1 MISPYLEPSTMST
14 SPGSPPELTNSKSS
28 KSSSFQS
35 DSDAGQQDIGHFEDI
50 SLEDLHHHT
59 YPQLQEI
66 YTRKLTDLD
75 KKPRTLTTPLTTM
88 HNLNS
93 HSTPSLHSR
102 DLTSKQAHSFS
113 PGKENHQQLSLPAR
127 RQKKRQLPTNPS
139 STQFLP
145 RISTSRRSRSTSPIL
160 LAPSTFNLTP
170 PTRPSSSR
178 RHKHM
183 EPPVLPNKRQSWQPG
198 RKTVKEL
205 EDEFHDSDD
214 ELPEDAII
222 FNIPI
227 SPRPPNERES
237 LSRRSSPPAS
247 ASHSPVAPSQLKG
260 LGIAMPNPDV
270 TANMSKGPPPKS
282 PRTSMVA
289 RSVSMTSIP
298 EDYSLNLRT
307 AGRSWDNALS
317 ELSPD
322 ARALTHILE
331 TQAEQEERE
340 HEEQIQAGSPRKKRS
355 PEKRRFSSSEI
366 ELPPMRKHEL
376 LIDPLPISKEK
387 EKHLTRT
394 RPSWL
399 PPKDPE
405 EEKRHLREY
414 QKMMAKAKQAEA
426 KKEKQQQKEQCL
438 RDSTRETL
446 TRVWEEHVLPNW
458 DTSINEP
465 RTRELFWKG
474 ITPRNRGSFWKKAVG
489 NDLALSDTSYSAAL
503 LRAKKSH
510 ARLCKLAPDEAGKE
524 QEWQWFEA
532 IKRDIEEAFPEL
544 KIFQLGGPLHQ
555 TLLDVLMAYAM
566 YRSDIGYVYGTHFLA
581 GLLILNLS
589 AADSFITL
597 SNLLNR
603 PMPTSFITNDTAEID
618 KTYAF
623 VLGALE
629 YKLPALYA
637 HLMLPTTKI
646 TPAEYMQPMF
656 QTLFCSQKFGM
667 DIASRIMDC
676 YVFDGDGILV
686 RACLGTLAKLEGRLY
701 GSREE
706 ILDLLGSAR
715 GAPWDLGKEE
725 EFMELMR
732 EMGRYEV
739 GDKPGDAPKILLK
752 A

>member
-1 MISPYLEPSTMST
+1 M
-14 SPGSPPELTNSKSS
+14 
-28 KSSSFQS
+28 
-35 DSDAGQQDIGHFEDI
+35 
-50 SLEDLHHHT
+50 
-59 YPQLQEI
+59 
-66 YTRKLTDLD
+66 
-75 KKPRTLTTPLTTM
+75 
-88 HNLNS
+88 
-93 HSTPSLHSR
+93 
-102 DLTSKQAHSFS
+102 
-113 PGKENHQQLSLPAR
+113 
-127 RQKKRQLPTNPS
+127 
-139 STQFLP
+139 
-145 RISTSRRSRSTSPIL
+145 
-160 LAPSTFNLTP
+160 
-170 PTRPSSSR
+170 
-178 RHKHM
+178 
-183 EPPVLPNKRQSWQPG
+183 
-198 RKTVKEL
+198 KEL

-270 TANMSKGPPPKS
+270 AANMSKGPPPKS

-289 RSVSMTSIP
+289 RTVSMTSIP
-298 EDYSLNLRT
+298 EDHSLNLKT

-322 ARALTHILE
+322 ARALTQILE

-340 HEEQIQAGSPRKKRS
+340 REEKIQAGSPRRRRS
-355 PEKRRFSSSEI
+355 TEKRRFSSSEI

-399 PPKDPE
+399 PPKNPE

-414 QKMMAKAKQAEA
+414 QSMMAKARQAEA
-426 KKEKQQQKEQCL
+426 EKEKKQQKEQCL

-465 RTRELFWKG
+465 RTKELFWKG

-489 NDLALSDTSYSAAL
+489 NDLALSESSYSAAL
-503 LRAKKSH
+503 LRAKKTH
-510 ARLCKLAPDEAGKE
+510 ARLCKLVPDEASKE

-566 YRSDIGYVYGTHFLA
+566 YRSDIGYVYGTHVCLAAVISSASSANIFQFIA

-603 PMPTSFITNDTAEID
+603 PMPTSFITNDMAEIE

-629 YKLPALYA
+629 YKLPALHA
-637 HLMLPTTKI
+637 HLVHPNTKI
-646 TPAEYMQPMF
+646 MAAEYMQPMF

-676 YVFDGDGILV
+676 YVFEGDGILV
-686 RACLGTLAKLEGRLY
+686 RACLGTLANLEGRLY

-706 ILDLLGSAR
+706 ILELLGSAK
-715 GAPWDLGKEE
+715 GPPWDLGKEE

-732 EMGRYEV
+732 EMGRYEA
-739 GDKPGDAPKILLK
+739 GDKPEDAPSILLR